1 MAKSLDRNPET
12 TFKMI
17 SDVANSK
24 RLEEAFTTTVIH
36 KLEESASVLLRDD
49 VLTRLDEINSIT
61 QEVTES
67 IVSECERVNIHPQT
81 VSRKSFSSMVEHH
94 VRMIVINKL
103 TADNAS
109 LLRANLPKLFMGIAT
124 RWDSEMEPAYAKMPS
139 GIPSAL
145 AHMSAVT
152 EHLLPSTA
160 MYDTLNDRLKPYF
173 FTHRVTF
180 IERLRHELHGLASS
194 LTCGLS
200 GLSEMPEVPSRATE
214 EVYRHAFVSVSKITA
229 PVIADALRNH
239 FALLKDKM
247 TKKERITP
255 EAARDVLSDTVLRA
269 MQNKCDVLV
278 EVMQGPAD
286 ADEMA
291 HAAEHAG

>member
-1 MAKSLDRNPET
+1 MQPLDPNPET

-24 RLEEAFTTTVIH
+24 RLEEVFTTTVIH
-36 KLEESASVLLRDD
+36 KLEESASAMLRAD
-49 VLTRLDEINSIT
+49 VLERLDEINAIT
-61 QEVTES
+61 KDVTES
-67 IVSECERVNIHPQT
+67 IVDECERVNIHPQT
-81 VSRKSFSSMVEHH
+81 VSRESFSSMVEHH
-94 VRMIVINKL
+94 VRMIVIHKL
-103 TADNAS
+103 TEDNAP

-124 RWDSEMEPAYAKMPS
+124 RWDRDMAPAYAKMPS

-152 EHLLPSTA
+152 EHLLPSTS

-180 IERLRHELHGLASS
+180 IERLRHELHALASS

-214 EVYRHAFVSVSKITA
+214 EVYRHAFVSVSRITA
-229 PVIADALRNH
+229 PVIAGALQTH
-239 FALLKDKM
+239 FNLLKDKM

-255 EAARDVLSDTVLRA
+255 EAAREILSDSVIRV
-269 MQNKCDVLV
+269 MRDKCDVLV
-278 EVMQGPAD
+278 EVMQGPVEASELSHPVER
-286 ADEMA
+286 A
-291 HAAEHAG
+291 